1 MSSSF
6 ILNQYYIDFLKRIKT
21 VSKESRETNQDAV
34 DILKSIKENYSTFD
48 KKSDEYTTYIK
59 SVISDDLWDQYVEN
73 MNTWLE
79 DNENIE
85 LYKGITIETI
95 QDIMK
100 DKYLVSHFMSV
111 FYIFQ
116 KEMSEELT
124 EKMVKLLQTQN
135 NTEMINELEDDKVKK
150 VLLDLHTMKNENIK
164 EKAGIDMKFIEDTS
178 IGKLAKEILEDVD
191 VGKLQKS
198 MGENG
203 DILKAIGDP
212 DSGFANI
219 ISNVSQKMAN
229 KISNGELKQ
238 DNLIEDAMKFASVMP
253 GMFGKSNG
261 NAGNAGNSPDIGNI
275 MNMMSA
281 MMGGGDKNMDNLF
294 KDMAK
299 KQKSSKG
306 TKTSYNEGALKKMAQ
321 AKKMKKKLMQKHALE
336 KKDE

>member
-6 ILNQYYIDFLKRIKT
+6 IFNQYYIDFLKRIKT
-21 VSKESRETNQDAV
+21 IAKESRETNQDAV

-48 KKSDEYTTYIK
+48 KKSDEYKNYIK
-59 SVISDDLWDQYVEN
+59 SVISDDLWEQYVEN

-85 LYKGITIETI
+85 LYKGITIELV
-95 QDIMK
+95 QDILK

-116 KEMSEELT
+116 REMSEEMT
-124 EKMVKLLQTQN
+124 ENMVKLLQTQN
-135 NTEMINELEDDKVKK
+135 NTDMINELQDEKIKK
-150 VLLDLHTMKNENIK
+150 VLLDLQSMKNENIK

-191 VGKLQKS
+191 VEKLQKS
-198 MGENG
+198 MGEKG

-253 GMFGKSNG
+253 GMFGGKSN
-261 NAGNAGNSPDIGNI
+261 GNAGNSPDIGNI
-275 MNMMSA
+275 MNMMST
-281 MMGGGDKNMDNLF
+281 MMGSGNKNMDNLF

-321 AKKMKKKLMQKHALE
+321 AKKMKKKLMQQKHALE